1 VKIHQKYIKI
11 IFSLNGTS
19 VFCAISPSVKMTLRI
34 NPIVKNLFKLIFNEK
49 NESKFNISYNL
60 SLKVMEW
67 LPLNFSHWKLPT
79 NTKNAPQFFHLKIII
94 EFFKRNLLNI
104 QLLSHY
110 KSKKYE
116 TISMHPYSSRAFQ

>member
-1 VKIHQKYIKI
+1 VKIHHKYIKI
-11 IFSLNGTS
+11 IFNLNGTS
-19 VFCAISPSVKMTLRI
+19 VFCATSPSVKMTLRI

-60 SLKVMEW
+60 SIKLMESI
-67 LPLNFSHWKLPT
+67 PLNFSHWKLPN
-79 NTKNAPQFFHLKIII
+79 NTKNAPEFFHFKYII

-110 KSKKYE
+110 KSKQYE
-116 TISMHPYSSRAFQ
+116 TISIHPYSSRAFQ